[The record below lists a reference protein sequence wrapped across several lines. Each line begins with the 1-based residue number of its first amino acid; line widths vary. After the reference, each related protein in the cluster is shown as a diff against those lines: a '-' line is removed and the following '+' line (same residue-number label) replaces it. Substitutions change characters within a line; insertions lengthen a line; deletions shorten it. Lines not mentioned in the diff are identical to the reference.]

1 MWVVDTCVIID
12 VLQGD
17 GVFSIKSA
25 DAIDAKRNEGLV
37 IAPTTYVEL
46 SPSFNGNVDE
56 QDTVLSNLGIDVD
69 FGEDRDAIRMAHKA
83 WFDHVLRK
91 RSGGAEKRPIADVM
105 IGAYAMRKDGLITRN
120 EADFRSLYPGL
131 EIFNPISLMSH

>member
-69 FGEDRDAIRMAHKA
+69 FGEDRDA
-83 WFDHVLRK
+83 
-91 RSGGAEKRPIADVM
+91 
-105 IGAYAMRKDGLITRN
+105 
-120 EADFRSLYPGL
+120 
-131 EIFNPISLMSH
+131 